1 MQLKNIA
8 PRYLKTVSRLLLIIT
23 LAFPLFLTAEEI
35 VISPAY
41 IPEGSVLD
49 LTYNPPLDPYYC
61 DSNPVECQPLLSIV
75 PKFKLVEQTTSKQWA
90 LFFTFQVLDVYST
103 SKAIKY
109 DCIREINPLY
119 TERPSDARLVA
130 TKTLLLAPA
139 LLYDDGYK
147 KITPEELDNSNML
160 YMFVVA
166 NNFRLL
172 NEAKRNCNKIR

>member
-1 MQLKNIA
+1 MIKAVIIF
-8 PRYLKTVSRLLLIIT
+8 LLS
-23 LAFPLFLTAEEI
+23 LFSLNLF
-35 VISPAY
+35 S
-41 IPEGSVLD
+41 LD

-61 DSNPVECQPLLSIV
+61 DNNPVECQPLPSKM
-75 PKFKLVEQTTSKQWA
+75 PKFDIVERTTTVQWVT
-90 LFFTFQVLDVYST
+90 FFTFQVLDVYST

-109 DCIREINPLY
+109 DCITEINPLF
-119 TERPSDARLVA
+119 TETPSDVRLVA

-139 LLYDDGYK
+139 LLYNDGYK

-172 NEAKRNCNKIR
+172 NDAKKTCTKIR

>member
-1 MQLKNIA
+1 MSK
-8 PRYLKTVSRLLLIIT
+8 
-23 LAFPLFLTAEEI
+23 LFLILLTLPLLAIAEE
-35 VISPAY
+35 V
-41 IPEGSVLD
+41 VLD
-49 LTYNPPLDPYYC
+49 LSYNPPIDFNYC
-61 DSNPVECQPLLSIV
+61 KNNPPECEPIPSIV

-147 KITPEELDNSNML
+147 KITPRELDNSNML

-172 NEAKRNCNKIR
+172 NEAKDYCNKIR

>member
-1 MQLKNIA
+1 MSK
-8 PRYLKTVSRLLLIIT
+8 
-23 LAFPLFLTAEEI
+23 LFLILLTLPLLAIAEE
-35 VISPAY
+35 V
-41 IPEGSVLD
+41 VLD
-49 LTYNPPLDPYYC
+49 LSYNPPIDFNYC
-61 DSNPVECQPLLSIV
+61 KNNPPECGPIPSII
-75 PKFKLVEQTTSKQWA
+75 PKFELVEQTTSKQWA

-109 DCIREINPLY
+109 DCITEINPLF
-119 TERPSDARLVA
+119 TETPGDLRLVA

-139 LLYDDGYK
+139 LIYNDGYAK
-147 KITPEELDNSNML
+147 VTPDELDNSNML